1 MSQTVSSSLAE
12 EYEGFPQGEFL
23 WTADCAQILRQL
35 QVDARSGLPAD
46 QVRKRQTE
54 FGSNQIAET
63 ASKSPWMI
71 LWSQLKSLIVV
82 LLLAAAVA
90 SLFFSQWMEACA
102 IAAVIVLNALIGF
115 AMELRAVRSMEALR
129 KLGSTGV
136 IVRRDGQQREVD
148 CEQLVPGDIVVLDA
162 GDAITADLRIVQS
175 SKLQSDESALTGE
188 SVPVSKSAEK
198 LPADTPLAERTNM
211 LFKGTLLTRGSGEAV
226 VVSTGMQTQLGQIAS
241 LLDMAS
247 GDDRTPLER
256 RLENLG
262 QELVWLT
269 LGITLLVALIGYLR
283 GNELLL
289 MIETGVALAVSAI
302 PEGLP
307 IVATLALARGML
319 RMARQNVLIRR
330 LAAVETLGATSV
342 ICTDKT
348 GTITEN
354 QMVVTRVVV
363 PQGQVWLDDEHVIR
377 WEPTDASSSQGL
389 RAAVQQASEIGV
401 LCNNASLLMGTA
413 SARQGTGDPMERAL
427 LVAAD
432 ALQVERDVLRT
443 RLPEIREVAFDSQ
456 VKMMAT
462 IHARESQYQVAVK
475 GAPEMVLAASTQI
488 WSLEGPVNLDEA
500 LRRDWSERNRELG
513 SLGLRVLGLATRL
526 TSDPDRHPYQD
537 LVFVG
542 LVAMEDPPRAEV
554 AAAIASCRD
563 AGIKVVMITGDQWV
577 TAKKIAEDIGLLD
590 DTGQKVLSGSDIDSA
605 TDSQLRQQLL
615 DVRVFARVS
624 PEQKLQLI
632 QLHQESG
639 AIVAMTGDGVN
650 DAPALEKADIG
661 VAMGLRGTQVAR
673 DAADMVLQDDSLAS
687 IVTAIH
693 QGRVIYG
700 NIRKFV
706 VYLLS
711 CNCSEVL
718 VVGMAFLLDWPLP
731 LLPLQILFL
740 NLITDVFPAL
750 ALGAGNGDPTVMQGC
765 PRQRDGVLL
774 GRNDWVR
781 IAAYAT
787 IITAS
792 VLAASWV
799 ARHVWQLP
807 AVQAVTVSFLTMAW
821 AQLWHV
827 FNMREANSS
836 IWWNEI
842 TRNRYVWL
850 ALLLCL
856 MMIAVAIY
864 VPWIGA
870 ALQLADPG
878 WQGGMTALLFS
889 LPPLILRMLWR

>member
-1 MSQTVSSSLAE
+1 
-12 EYEGFPQGEFL
+12 
-23 WTADCAQILRQL
+23 
-35 QVDARSGLPAD
+35 
-46 QVRKRQTE
+46 
-54 FGSNQIAET
+54 
-63 ASKSPWMI
+63 
-71 LWSQLKSLIVV
+71 
-82 LLLAAAVA
+82 
-90 SLFFSQWMEACA
+90 
-102 IAAVIVLNALIGF
+102 
-115 AMELRAVRSMEALR
+115 
-129 KLGSTGV
+129 
-136 IVRRDGQQREVD
+136 
-148 CEQLVPGDIVVLDA
+148 
-162 GDAITADLRIVQS
+162 
-175 SKLQSDESALTGE
+175 
-188 SVPVSKSAEK
+188 
-198 LPADTPLAERTNM
+198 
-211 LFKGTLLTRGSGEAV
+211 
-226 VVSTGMQTQLGQIAS
+226 
-241 LLDMAS
+241 
-247 GDDRTPLER
+247 
-256 RLENLG
+256 
-262 QELVWLT
+262 
-269 LGITLLVALIGYLR
+269 
-283 GNELLL
+283 
-289 MIETGVALAVSAI
+289 
-302 PEGLP
+302 
-307 IVATLALARGML
+307 
-319 RMARQNVLIRR
+319 
-330 LAAVETLGATSV
+330 
-342 ICTDKT
+342 
-348 GTITEN
+348 
-354 QMVVTRVVV
+354 
-363 PQGQVWLDDEHVIR
+363 
-377 WEPTDASSSQGL
+377 
-389 RAAVQQASEIGV
+389 
-401 LCNNASLLMGTA
+401 
-413 SARQGTGDPMERAL
+413 
-427 LVAAD
+427 
-432 ALQVERDVLRT
+432 
-443 RLPEIREVAFDSQ
+443 
-456 VKMMAT
+456 
-462 IHARESQYQVAVK
+462 
-475 GAPEMVLAASTQI
+475 
-488 WSLEGPVNLDEA
+488 
-500 LRRDWSERNRELG
+500 
-513 SLGLRVLGLATRL
+513 
-526 TSDPDRHPYQD
+526 
-537 LVFVG
+537 
-542 LVAMEDPPRAEV
+542 
-554 AAAIASCRD
+554 
-563 AGIKVVMITGDQWV
+563 
-577 TAKKIAEDIGLLD
+577 
-590 DTGQKVLSGSDIDSA
+590 
-605 TDSQLRQQLL
+605 
-615 DVRVFARVS
+615 
-624 PEQKLQLI
+624 
-632 QLHQESG
+632 
-639 AIVAMTGDGVN
+639 MTGDGVN

-889 LPPLILRMLWR
+889 LPPLILRMVWR